1 MTSGGT
7 QRLIARRGLALLAA
21 ATLAA
26 LTLLVS
32 GATAEPASAASCA
45 NAEATIDQASVK
57 ELRKALAC
65 LINDKRSK
73 RDRKQVDSNGKLAKA
88 AKRHNQTMLD
98 QDCWAHK
105 CNGEDGL
112 EKRVRKTGY
121 LNDARR
127 WKLAQNFGC
136 ALTPKGMLNAW
147 VASDFQRR
155 NLLNPAYEDLGVSAA
170 KDLVS
175 NPPSGCE
182 GDRVTYTVVLAS
194 RRR

>member
-1 MTSGGT
+1 MTSGEI
-7 QRLIARRGLALLAA
+7 QRSIVRRALLA

-32 GATAEPASAASCA
+32 GAAAERASAASCA
-45 NAEATIDQASVK
+45 NAEATIGQASVK

-73 RDRKQVDSNGKLAKA
+73 RDRRKLDTNGKLAEA

-98 QDCWAHK
+98 QNCWAHK

-112 EKRVRKTGY
+112 EKRIRKTGY
-121 LNDARR
+121 LNGAHR
-127 WKLAQNFGC
+127 WRFAENFGC

-147 VASDFQRR
+147 VDNDFQRR
-155 NLLNPAYEDLGVSAA
+155 NLLNPAYEDLGVAAA
-170 KDLVS
+170 KELVP
-175 NPPSGCE
+175 NSGCV
-182 GDRVTYTVVLAS
+182 GDRVTFTVVPAA
-194 RRR
+194 RKG